1 MNPYTHKRLEKV
13 RMSEK
18 IKLKKILMIC
28 LCIVFLPVTQV
39 QAKKSKN
46 YWPKLSDDIT
56 AGSAILMDIDTGTI
70 LYKKNINEKYY
81 PASITK
87 ILTTLIAIENSSM
100 DEVVTFSSDAIYK
113 TIYEV
118 ERSSSIWRDIGE
130 EMTMEECLYAV
141 MLESANECAYAVAEH
156 VGGTL
161 TKFVKMMNEKAK
173 ELGAT
178 SSHFANPHGLPDE
191 KHYLTA
197 NDMAIIARA
206 AYQNET
212 FRLICGTKRYT
223 IPPTNKHS
231 EPTYLTNHHKM
242 LYPKDTAAYLYDYCM
257 GGKTGYT
264 SVAGNTL
271 VTYAEK
277 DGMNLVAVILNGT
290 SPQYWNETRSLF
302 EFGFENFNLCNVAEY
317 SDTDENSK
325 DVKYDTLNTND
336 PYAQIDPQAKII
348 LPKSVNFSKT
358 TMEIVYDQLPD
369 NVLAQLKYTYG
380 KHEIGTADLIRTNTL
395 IDQNGIIAEN
405 EETEN
410 SNDDQSATTA
420 NDVSDDTSSADDS
433 VAAGNTKNND
443 TDSTNTD
450 QPAESEEHKEDSK
463 KFSFSNFSFKNI
475 DFKKY
480 LSNIKDFF
488 GNISFEFSL
497 NTLIVI
503 AGIALGIILIVVF
516 IVIYNKSYVIRQK
529 IANYKNR
536 KRANKQYVIIR
547 ETRKSRGRRRR
558 NR

>member
-1 MNPYTHKRLEKV
+1 
-13 RMSEK
+13 
-18 IKLKKILMIC
+18 LKKMLIIC
-28 LCIVFLPVTQV
+28 LCMILLPVTQV
-39 QAKKSKN
+39 QAKRSKN

-70 LYKKNINEKYY
+70 LYKKNINEKCY

-87 ILTTLIAIENSSM
+87 ILTTLIAVENCSM
-100 DEVVTFSSDAIYK
+100 DEIVTFSSDAIYN
-113 TIYEV
+113 TISV

-130 EMTMEECLYAV
+130 KMTMEECLYAV

-156 VGGTL
+156 VGGSL
-161 TKFVKMMNEKAK
+161 SKFVKMMNDKAE
-173 ELGAT
+173 ELGCT

-197 NDMAIIARA
+197 HDMAVIARA

-231 EPTYLTNHHKM
+231 DPTYMTNHHKM

-264 SVAGNTL
+264 TAAGNTL
-271 VTYAEK
+271 VTFAEK
-277 DGMNLVAVILNGT
+277 DSMTLVAVILNGS
-290 SPQYWNETRSLF
+290 SPNYWNETRSLF
-302 EFGFENFNLCNVAEY
+302 EYGFENFNLCNVAEY
-317 SDTDENSK
+317 SDTDENIK
-325 DVKYDTLNTND
+325 DEKYDTLNTND

-358 TMEIVYDQLPD
+358 KMKIVYDNLPE

-395 IDQNGIIAEN
+395 IDQNGITAEN
-405 EETEN
+405 EENINEN
-410 SNDDQSATTA
+410 QTVSSE
-420 NDVSDDTSSADDS
+420 NDVVKNKDSNTDDMNEAENAGDKSPTSSDKD
-433 VAAGNTKNND
+433 K
-443 TDSTNTD
+443 
-450 QPAESEEHKEDSK
+450 ESEDNKEDSK

-475 DFKKY
+475 DFQKY
-480 LSNIKDFF
+480 IADIKDFF
-488 GNISFEFSL
+488 GSISFEFSL
-497 NTLIVI
+497 NSLIVI
-503 AGIALGIILIVVF
+503 AGIALGIILIIVF

-536 KRANKQYVIIR
+536 KRASKQYVIIR
-547 ETRKSRGRRRR
+547 ETRKSKGRRRR